1 MNRRFATMRKLL
13 SSVALTALVVSCLSA
28 APAMAATPKAGA
40 KCTKAAITQTVKT
53 GTTSTKFTCV
63 KSGQKLVWNKGVKT
77 VAKPSTPK
85 PIASGEPNPATP
97 EIISVDAAAAYKAN
111 GWAKPASSADIEAAA
126 TKEFAAYIADKK
138 QEVTVN
144 VVAQTGTPQYWIDWI
159 KQGVTKVATTFEY
172 PKLTGPYTG
181 FIAKDVE
188 WLKTEFAKVYGQRA
202 ADDRAQSFGG
212 APARGGSD
220 TGVWNLAFIEK
231 ENLINIDGIGMK
243 QTPAH
248 EFFHSVQERSVGNC
262 VPCGTPQ
269 WFWEGPAV
277 FVGTQTAANLGFNTY
292 ADARTWMLQRTTNPS
307 TKVLKLSEVTEN
319 NAKMDPY
326 GIGAIATEF
335 LVANVGMKKFVAVY
349 REIGAGKSLAKA
361 FHSSTGV
368 SLNDFYLMF
377 EDARATL
384 GAPRG

>member
-1 MNRRFATMRKLL
+1 
-13 SSVALTALVVSCLSA
+13 V
-28 APAMAATPKAGA
+28 
-40 KCTKAAITQTVKT
+40 
-53 GTTSTKFTCV
+53 
-63 KSGQKLVWNKGVKT
+63 
-77 VAKPSTPK
+77 
-85 PIASGEPNPATP
+85 
-97 EIISVDAAAAYKAN
+97 
-111 GWAKPASSADIEAAA
+111 
-126 TKEFAAYIADKK
+126 
-138 QEVTVN
+138 VN
-144 VVAQTGTPQYWIDWI
+144 VVAQDGTPQYLIDWI

-181 FIAKDVE
+181 FVAKDVE
-188 WLKTEFAKVYGQRA
+188 WFKTEFAKVYGQRA
-202 ADDRAQSFGG
+202 AEDRAGSFEG

-231 ENLINIDGIGMK
+231 ENLMNIDAIGMR

-277 FVGTQTAANLGFNTY
+277 FVGTQTAASLGFNSY
-292 ADARTWMLQRTTNPS
+292 ADARTWMLQRTHHPG
-307 TKVLKLSEVTEN
+307 TKGLKLSQVTEN
-319 NAKMDPY
+319 NGQMDPY

-349 REIGAGKSLAKA
+349 REIGAGKSFAKA
-361 FHSSTGV
+361 FNDATGV

-377 EDARATL
+377 EDARDSL

>member
-1 MNRRFATMRKLL
+1 MRKTLSVAVVTGLLL
-13 SSVALTALVVSCLSA
+13 STLAVSPAL
-28 APAMAATPKAGA
+28 AATPKAGA
-40 KCTKAAITQTVKT
+40 KCTKAGITQTLKS
-53 GTTSTKFTCV
+53 GSTSTKFTCV
-63 KSGQKLVWNKGVKT
+63 KSGKKLVWNKGVKT
-77 VAKPSTPK
+77 VAKPATPK

-97 EIISVDAAAAYKAN
+97 EIISADAASAYKAN
-111 GWAKPASSADIEAAA
+111 GWAKPTSSAEIVEAA
-126 TKEFAAYIADKK
+126 TKEFTAYVADKK
-138 QEVTVN
+138 QEAVVN

-172 PKLTGPYTG
+172 PKLVGPYTA

-188 WLKTEFAKVYGQRA
+188 WLKIEFAKVYGQRA
-202 ADDRAQSFGG
+202 AEDRARSFEG

-220 TGVWNLAFIEK
+220 TGVWNYAFIEK
-231 ENLINIDGIGMK
+231 ENLINTDAIGMK
-243 QTPAH
+243 QTPGH
-248 EFFHSVQERSVGNC
+248 EFFHSVQALSTSDC

-292 ADARTWMLQRTTNPS
+292 AEARTWMLQRTTGPG

-319 NAKMDPY
+319 DGKMDPY
-326 GIGAIATEF
+326 GIGSIATEF
-335 LVANVGMKKFVAVY
+335 LVAHVGMKKFVAVY
-349 REIGAGKSLAKA
+349 REIGAGKTFAKA
-361 FHSSTGV
+361 FHDATGV

-377 EDARATL
+377 EDARAVL